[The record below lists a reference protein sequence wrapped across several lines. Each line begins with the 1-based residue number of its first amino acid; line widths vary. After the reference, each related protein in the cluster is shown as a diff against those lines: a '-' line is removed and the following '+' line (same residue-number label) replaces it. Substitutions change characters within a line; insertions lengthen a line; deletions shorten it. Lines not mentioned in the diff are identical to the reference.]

1 MVWNTDK
8 GNLKRGELIMTKEE
22 IAYEQIQELKA
33 VIREGNKKMKKPDL
47 PSRSIPN
54 SKRCWSKLLR
64 TVERVTGEKIDFN
77 YYYFG

>member
-1 MVWNTDK
+1 M
-8 GNLKRGELIMTKEE
+8 KRGELIMTKEE
-22 IAYEQIQELKA
+22 IAYKQIQELKA
-33 VIREGNKKMKKPDL
+33 VIREGNEKMKKPDL